1 MLEDKTS
8 MTSTIKPK
16 KKLKASTAVVTV
28 DDVAAP
34 AADDVVEEED
44 VPATRKERTDKGKP
58 RMRIKRV
65 KKEKGVRKVK
75 VNGQW
80 KSIENVCCLVLF
92 VSHCC
97 VLGGFQCS
105 SNC

>member
-1 MLEDKTS
+1 

-58 RMRIKRV
+58 RMKIKRV

-80 KSIENVCCLVLF
+80 KSIENV
-92 VSHCC
+92 
-97 VLGGFQCS
+97 
-105 SNC
+105 